1 MAGLTW
7 MNGRLVT
14 EAEAVVPFLT
24 AGLHYGMGVF
34 EGIRCYDTADGP
46 AVFRL
51 RDHLDRLIASA
62 QILGFR
68 DLPYGV
74 EALTAAVHE
83 TIEANHLRACY
94 IRPLIYLAEGGMNL
108 SLDSGRAHVG
118 IAAWAWKD
126 YHGEGTIDAGIRVNV
141 SSYTR
146 HHPNVM
152 PTRAKVSGNYV
163 NSFLARTES
172 VRLGFDDAVLLD
184 PEGYVAEC
192 TGENLFVVSRGQVTT
207 PPAAGILAGITRDS
221 VLTLARDAGL
231 HITEARMAR
240 DRLYD
245 ADEVFLSGTAAE
257 VVGVREVDFRTVGA
271 GTVGPVTRALQHAF
285 RQAVRGEHARSA
297 EWLERAPER
306 RAPAVVRGDPRVKV

>member
-1 MAGLTW
+1 MAGFTW
-7 MNGRLVT
+7 MNGQLVP
-14 EAEAVVPFLT
+14 EGEAVVPFLT

-51 RDHLDRLIASA
+51 RDHVRRLVASA
-62 QILGFR
+62 RTLGWR
-68 DLPYGV
+68 ELPYD
-74 EALTAAVHE
+74 EEMLSAAVHE
-83 TIEANHLRACY
+83 TISANNLRACY
-94 IRPLIYLAEGGMNL
+94 VRPLIYLADGGMDL
-108 SLDSGRAHVG
+108 SLDTGRAHIG
-118 IAAWAWKD
+118 IAAWAWND
-126 YHGEGTIDAGIRVNV
+126 YHGTGANDAGIRVNV

-146 HHPNVM
+146 HHPNIM

-172 VRLGFDDAVLLD
+172 ARLGFDDAVLLD

-192 TGENLFVVSRGQVTT
+192 TGENLFVVSSGRIVT
-207 PPAAGILAGITRDS
+207 PPVAGILEGITRDT

-231 HITEARMAR
+231 DVAEQRLVR

-257 VVGVREVDFRTVGA
+257 VVAVREVDFRPVGSGA
-271 GTVGPVTRALQHAF
+271 VGPITRAIQHAF
-285 RQAVRGEHARSA
+285 HQMIRGEHPRSA
-297 EWLERAPER
+297 EWLDPVRALSQT
-306 RAPAVVRGDPRVKV
+306 GQHQT